1 MTKASAFVAAT
12 LIHSVTHICS
22 HIEYQ
27 LYVIALHEVINTRFC
42 NMRIFTLHF
51 IHCLTHS
58 IYSLNYL
65 AIWYTCTTL
74 THSRTMPHRR
84 VRDSLRTWYIKIEK
98 IAKILVYTRRSVP
111 PSPANV
117 HFRRLFELV
126 NQISQKRLII
136 NSYFIYHIWSMKWAL
151 YTHMLKPCIVRI
163 TDWAIQ

>member
-1 MTKASAFVAAT
+1 MVSYVWQSISPSILRCMMTKASAFVAAT

-98 IAKILVYTRRSVP
+98 IAKILVYTRRSVHHVDTM
-111 PSPANV
+111 S
-117 HFRRLFELV
+117 
-126 NQISQKRLII
+126 I
-136 NSYFIYHIWSMKWAL
+136 
-151 YTHMLKPCIVRI
+151 
-163 TDWAIQ
+163 

>member
-1 MTKASAFVAAT
+1 MVSYVWQSISPSILRCMMTKASAFVAAT

-22 HIEYQ
+22 HIKYQ
-27 LYVIALHEVINTRFC
+27 LYVIALNEVINTRFC

-65 AIWYTCTTL
+65 VIWYTCTTL
-74 THSRTMPHRR
+74 THSRTMPHRH

-98 IAKILVYTRRSVP
+98 IAKILVYTRRSV
-111 PSPANV
+111 
-117 HFRRLFELV
+117 

-136 NSYFIYHIWSMKWAL
+136 NSYFIYHIWSMKWTL
-151 YTHMLKPCIVRI
+151 HSHMWCVPVLLI
-163 TDWAIQ
+163 TTE